1 MRTQTATRETQTPL
15 AAQATTTTT
24 TAQARPPAQQH
35 STQTCLT
42 SRRARKAGRQA
53 GAGTTQTRSARAAL
67 PRAGKRAA
75 RAQGCGVRGRGA
87 RGARCA
93 GPRVDARDARLAGH
107 RTRSGCFF
115 FSSPLLC
122 PLALCP
128 LAGFGAMGMAR
139 RREDAGMVL
148 ANVQRQW
155 RFATAPLGV
164 EQGGNS
170 SCTPI
175 ASLSLSPY
183 VPAHSRCTTGPFASN
198 CANHRAISL
207 VTTVARSPI
216 GRAHPKALDWRLGAN
231 GFVC

>member
-1 MRTQTATRETQTPL
+1 MRRPASGQEGSRSLGRTPHI
-15 AAQATTTTT
+15 
-24 TAQARPPAQQH
+24 R
-35 STQTCLT
+35 T
-42 SRRARKAGRQA
+42 SG
-53 GAGTTQTRSARAAL
+53 
-67 PRAGKRAA
+67 
-75 RAQGCGVRGRGA
+75 
-87 RGARCA
+87 
-93 GPRVDARDARLAGH
+93 
-107 RTRSGCFF
+107 FF

-216 GRAHPKALDWRLGAN
+216 GRAHPKALDWRLEATPYIRRTTRVIEGWPYK
-231 GFVC
+231 G